1 MLNLFGN
8 HNLIEGDY
16 NLKDIRVMEEIGRGN
31 SHVYKV
37 TLKNNIYALKQIEVK
52 TDYEYQNFHN
62 EISYMRDLSQA
73 SPFMIKYIGYF
84 VTNH

>member
-8 HNLIEGDY
+8 HKLIEGDY
-16 NLKDIRVMEEIGRGN
+16 NLKDIRVMEEIGQGN

-37 TLKNNIYALKQIEVK
+37 MLKDSIYALKQIEVK

-62 EISYMRDLSQA
+62 
-73 SPFMIKYIGYF
+73 
-84 VTNH
+84 